1 MHQGVKYQINS
12 LASKIFLRR
21 VRVCSKPINY
31 MKSIL
36 LHIFLTSLLIGIAAP
51 YCAGQT
57 HKTLQENPNVILIYV
72 DDLGF
77 GDLSISGGSIPTP
90 AIDRLG
96 HEGIQFQNAYSTAAT
111 CTPSRYSLLTGEY
124 AWRAKGRGVA
134 PGDASA
140 LIRQGRQTWPS
151 IMQNAGYRTAVI
163 GKWHLGLGGDQGPEW
178 NGEISHGPLDVGFDY
193 AFILPSTG
201 DRVPTVYVENRH
213 VLNLDPADPI
223 AVDYKQKI
231 GNRPT
236 GKENPELL
244 KMGWSQ
250 GHNNTIINGISRI
263 GFMSGGESAL
273 WRDEDFA
280 DLFVKKSQ
288 EFIRSE
294 SKKPFFLYLST
305 HDIHVPRVTHERFQG
320 SSGFGPRGDAIL
332 QLDWMV
338 REILTLL
345 DKQNL
350 TSNTIVILTSDNG
363 PVLDDGYQDDAVL
376 LQGEHQPSG
385 PFSGGKY
392 SSLEAGTRVPML
404 VRWPKEILAG
414 KQSSALFS
422 QVDMLGSF
430 AGFLGQKV
438 DFKQAPDTQNSW
450 EALSGQD
457 PRGRDGLV
465 QEAIQQGLSYVSQDG
480 FKYIPANP
488 GPAVVPW
495 GTEIKTGFLG
505 EDQLYYLPND
515 GGEKVNLALENPAK
529 LAELKAK
536 IEREQRK

>member
-1 MHQGVKYQINS
+1 MKSYLLSTFFTLLLMV
-12 LASKIFLRR
+12 LASQY
-21 VRVCSKPINY
+21 S
-31 MKSIL
+31 
-36 LHIFLTSLLIGIAAP
+36 
-51 YCAGQT
+51 AGQT
-57 HKTLQENPNVILIYV
+57 QLSQKDKPNVILIYV

-77 GDLSISGGSIPTP
+77 GDLSISGGLIPTP

-151 IMQNAGYRTAVI
+151 IMQNAGYTTAVV

-213 VLNLDPADPI
+213 VLNLDPKDPI
-223 AVDYKQKI
+223 AVNYKQKI
-231 GNRPT
+231 GDRPT

-244 KMGWSQ
+244 KMRWSH
-250 GHNNTIINGISRI
+250 GHDNTIINGISRI
-263 GFMSGGESAL
+263 GYMSGGESAL

-280 DLFVKKSQ
+280 DRFLEKSI
-288 EFIRSE
+288 EFIQKS
-294 SKKPFFLYLST
+294 SDKPFFLYLAT

-320 SSGFGPRGDAIL
+320 RSGYGPRGDAIL

-338 REILTLL
+338 YQLL
-345 DKQNL
+345 DMLDKENL
-350 TSNTIVILTSDNG
+350 ASNTMIILTSDNG

-376 LQGEHQPSG
+376 LQGSHQPAG
-385 PFSGGKY
+385 PLSGGKY

-404 VRWPKEILAG
+404 VRWPKEISAG
-414 KQSSALFS
+414 KQTKALFS

-430 AGFLGQKV
+430 AGFLGQKI
-438 DFKQAPDTQNSW
+438 DSTQAPDTQNSW
-450 EALSGQD
+450 EALSGKDQK
-457 PRGRDGLV
+457 GRDGLV
-465 QEAIQQGLSYVSQDG
+465 QEAIQQVLSYVSQDG
-480 FKYIPANP
+480 YKYIPASS
-488 GPAVVPW
+488 GPEIVPW
-495 GTEIKTGFLG
+495 GTEIKTGFQNQ
-505 EDQLYYLPND
+505 DQLYYLPND
-515 GGEKVNLALENPAK
+515 FSEKVNLALENPTK

-536 IEREQRK
+536 MEREQRK